1 MSEEAKSQAEQ
12 QKKLGE
18 LIGDIKFAMLTT
30 VSNDGKLHSRPM
42 TTQQKDFDGH
52 LWFFTGLSTEIVPE
66 VESNPKVNVSYSSP
80 DKNSSYVSVSGAAS
94 VVRDRAKIKE
104 LWSPLYKAWFPK
116 GKDDP
121 DLCLLKIDV
130 SEAEYW
136 DMPNSKVAQVY
147 AFAKALVT
155 GEQAKIGEHQQVNVD
170 SKETAA

>member
-1 MSEEAKSQAEQ
+1 MSSEANTQAEQ
-12 QKKLGE
+12 QKKLGD
-18 LIGDIKFAMLTT
+18 LIADIKFAMLTT
-30 VSNDGKLHSRPM
+30 VSSEGKLHSRPM

-66 VESNPKVNVSYSSP
+66 VGNNPMVNLSYSSP
-80 DKNSSYVSVSGAAS
+80 GKNSYVSVSGTAA

-104 LWSPLYKAWFPK
+104 LWSPIYKAWFPD
-116 GKDDP
+116 GVDDP

-155 GEQAKIGEHQQVNVD
+155 GEQAKIGDHKQVDVD
-170 SKETAA
+170 STEPAA

>member
-1 MSEEAKSQAEQ
+1 MSAEAKTQAEQ

-30 VSNDGKLHSRPM
+30 ISSDGKLHSRPM
-42 TTQQKDFDGH
+42 TTQQKDFDRH

-80 DKNSSYVSVSGAAS
+80 DKNSYVSVSGAAS

-104 LWSPLYKAWFPK
+104 LWSPLYKAWFPE
-116 GKDDP
+116 GVDDP
-121 DLCLLKIDV
+121 DLCLLKVDV

-147 AFAKALVT
+147 AFAKALAT
-155 GEQAKIGEHQQVNVD
+155 GEQAKIGEHRQVNVD
-170 SKETAA
+170 SKENAA